1 VKSTISLASL
11 PGFSGEAD
19 LWRRKVRNTL
29 DAVLEN
35 KGRTVHHVAPTAT
48 VLEAVRKMNQERI
61 GALLVHD
68 DQEIVGIFTERDV
81 LTRVLDS
88 DRDPAAT
95 KVSEVMTTEPV
106 SVRSTTLVEEAMAIV
121 TDKRCR
127 HLPVLDDG
135 ELVGLVSI
143 GDLTRWVSRHQEV
156 QIQDLVNFI
165 TRKYP
170 A

>member
-1 VKSTISLASL
+1 
-11 PGFSGEAD
+11 
-19 LWRRKVRNTL
+19 VRNTL

-35 KGRTVHHVAPTAT
+35 KGRTVHRVAPTET
-48 VLEAVRKMNQERI
+48 VLEAVRKMNEERI

-68 DQEIVGIFTERDV
+68 DQGIVGIFTERDV

-88 DRDPAAT
+88 DRDPAET

-121 TDKRCR
+121 TEKRCR

-135 ELVGLVSI
+135 ELVGMVSI
-143 GDLTRWVSRHQEV
+143 GDLTRWVGRHQEV

>member
-1 VKSTISLASL
+1 M
-11 PGFSGEAD
+11 
-19 LWRRKVRNTL
+19 RNSL
-29 DAVLEN
+29 DAVLDH
-35 KGRTVHHVAPTAT
+35 KGRTVHSVDPDST

-61 GALLVHD
+61 GSLLVC
-68 DQEIVGIFTERDV
+68 ENREVVGIFTERDV

-88 DRDPAAT
+88 DRNPAT
-95 KVSEVMTTEPV
+95 TPVSEVMTTEPV
-106 SVRSTTLVEEAMAIV
+106 AVRSTTLVEEAMAII
-121 TDKRCR
+121 TEKRCR
-127 HLPVLDDG
+127 HLPVLDKG

-143 GDLTRWVSRHQEV
+143 GDLTRWVGRNQEV